1 MQKVLITGITGQ
13 DGLFLTNILLH
24 SQKKYEIVGITRAL
38 NSRDIFYNNLKN
50 ITKKE
55 GFNNSIELV
64 DVNLLNPKA
73 IEDLIK
79 SFSPDFVYNLSGP
92 SSVYNSFID
101 KSIHNSILNIFE
113 NLTGA
118 LIKNNLFPKFF
129 QASSSELFSNSEKPL
144 SETSALLAKSPYAEA
159 KLLNHFKVFSLKEN
173 YSWPIFSGLMFNHE
187 SEFRKNEY
195 LIMQIINGAIN
206 ISKKKAD
213 NLTIGSLNYIRD
225 WSYAGD
231 IAEAIYNITENGSNT
246 SYVIG
251 SGEGHKILDVL
262 EIVFGYFKLDWE
274 NHVLVDESLLRKG
287 DPEEIVSDPSLI
299 LKELNWKTTTPFE
312 SMIVKCIESKI
323 HKL

>member
-187 SEFRKNEY
+187 SEFRKKEY
-195 LIMQIINGAIN
+195 LFMKIIQYVEDLNKNGF
-206 ISKKKAD
+206 KQKLK
-213 NLTIGSLNYIRD
+213 IGSLNIKRD
-225 WSYAGD
+225 WSFAGD
-231 IAEAIYNITENGSNT
+231 ICEAIYLISHFANSS
-246 SYVIG
+246 SYVLG
-251 SGEGHKILDVL
+251 SGKSVSINYIIDF
-262 EIVFGYFKLDWE
+262 IFKYYDLNYKDF
-274 NHVLVDESLLRKG
+274 VVTDKKLLRKG
-287 DPEEIVSDPSLI
+287 DPNNIISNPQKI
-299 LKELNWKTTTPFE
+299 KKELGWE
-312 SMIVKCIESKI
+312 VKYSIDDLLIRCIQK
-323 HKL
+323 KFT